1 MQLGRRPRSWALKA
15 KNLALGANAASLRL
29 LLTPRRMVD
38 YATQSLFL
46 LSTVDGPRGIPTRS
60 VFDVLPC
67 ESVEEVKIASLQGDK
82 DYYFF
87 TQGGPF
93 LADLLSLCLICRITR
108 ATTIF
113 EIGTCY
119 GYTALHLALN
129 SPPNARVYTLDIPIG
144 APLEPK
150 LKTSV
155 VDEGTV
161 ASREPRAAT
170 GRYLCFE
177 GMEAASKITCLYAD
191 SAAFDYSP
199 FHRNVDLFFIDGAHS
214 YDYVRSDTL
223 NAFKCCHPGSVIAWH
238 DYGRAEVYG
247 VTRWLNEL
255 CERRKIYRIPGG
267 SLAFSVF

>member
-1 MQLGRRPRSWALKA
+1 M
-15 KNLALGANAASLRL
+15 
-29 LLTPRRMVD
+29 D

-46 LSTVDGPRGIPTRS
+46 LNTVDGPPGIPVKS
-60 VFDVLPC
+60 VFEVLPC

-93 LADLLSLCLICRITR
+93 LADLLSLCLICRIIR

-119 GYTALHLALN
+119 GYTALHFALN
-129 SPPNARVYTLDIPIG
+129 SPPSAKVYTLDLPIG
-144 APLEPK
+144 APPQHK

-161 ASREPRAAT
+161 ASREPRAA
-170 GRYLCFE
+170 GGKYLCFE
-177 GMEAASKITCLYAD
+177 GMEAASKINCLYGD

-199 FHRNVDLFFIDGAHS
+199 FHAKVDFFFIDGAHS
-214 YDYVRSDTL
+214 YDYARSDTL
-223 NAFKCCHPGSVIAWH
+223 NALKCCHPGSVIAWH
-238 DYGRAEVYG
+238 DFGRAEVNG
-247 VTRWLNEL
+247 VTRWLEEL
-255 CERRKIYRIPGG
+255 SEEREIYRIPGG
-267 SLAFSVF
+267 SLAFSVV